1 MNITL
6 PSIYPVTCHTDHVGP
21 GSTFVA
27 IKGFNQD
34 GTAFIARAIEK
45 GATSIVVQDDAVIS
59 ADLLALLEKSGIN
72 LHRVTNARLALAQLT
87 AQAWGFPARKLKII
101 GITGTKGKTT
111 SAFLLEH
118 ILRES
123 GHKTALVSTVYNSIN
138 QQIFPMKLT
147 TPQPDYL
154 HAFFAQCV
162 HARVEYVVMEV
173 AAQAM
178 SMHRV
183 EGIEFDGIIFT
194 NFDKEHA
201 EFYASQEEY
210 FQAKAAILHQRKND
224 APVVINAHDS
234 WLKNVTQPD
243 YITFG
248 KFSNATFQITTIT
261 DVQANISFEFVWKN
275 AHLSVHCPALI
286 GMFNVFNVAG
296 VVALAR
302 ALGISHESINNALQT
317 FKKVPGRLESY
328 RLPNGARCFIDYAH
342 NSSSYVAVL
351 SAMRPLTEHL
361 IVVFG
366 CGGDRDREKR
376 PLMGEIAAHYADLV
390 ILTSD
395 NPRSE
400 DPHEIIAQI
409 KSGINKAHANKILI
423 EPDREGAIKKA
434 YAHSRAG
441 SIIMLLGKG
450 PDEYQIIGTN
460 KTRFSEAEIVRSL
473 Q

>member
-6 PSIYPVTCHTDHVGP
+6 PFIYPVTCHTNHVGP

-27 IKGFNQD
+27 IKGFNQE
-34 GTAFIARAIEK
+34 GAGFIAQAIEK
-45 GATSIVVQDDAVIS
+45 GATSIVIQHDAILS
-59 ADLLALLEKSGIN
+59 PDLVDLIKKSGAQ
-72 LHRVTNARLALAQLT
+72 LHHVTNARLALAQLS
-87 AQAWGFPARKLKII
+87 AQAWGFPTRNLKII
-101 GITGTKGKTT
+101 AITGTKGKTT

-123 GHKTALVSTVYNSIN
+123 GHKTALLSTVHNSIN
-138 QQIFPMKLT
+138 EHIFPMKLT

-154 HAFFAQCV
+154 HTFFAQCV
-162 HARVEYVVMEV
+162 KAGVEYVVMEV

-183 EGIEFDGIIFT
+183 QGIEFDGIIFT

-210 FQAKAAILHQRKND
+210 FQAKAALIKQRKKN
-224 APVVINAHDS
+224 APVVINAHDE
-234 WLKNVTQPD
+234 WLKRIMQPD
-243 YITFG
+243 SITFG
-248 KFSNATFQITTIT
+248 ISANTTLQITTIT
-261 DVQANISFEFVWKN
+261 DEQNIAFDFVWKN
-275 AHLSVHCPALI
+275 NFYAVQCPALI
-286 GMFNVFNVAG
+286 GAFNVFNVAG
-296 VVALAR
+296 VTAMAL
-302 ALGISHESINNALQT
+302 ALGISQELIHKGLHT

-328 RLPNGARCFIDYAH
+328 GLPNGARCFIDYAH
-342 NSSSYVAVL
+342 NPSSYLAVL
-351 SAMRPLTEHL
+351 SAMRPLTDHL

-376 PLMGEIAAHYADLV
+376 PLMGEIAAQFADLV

-400 DPHEIIAQI
+400 DPREIIKQI
-409 KSGINKAHANKILI
+409 ETGIHTTYSHKILV
-423 EPDREGAIKKA
+423 EVDRERAIKNA
-434 YAHSRAG
+434 YAHSKAS

-460 KTRFSEAEIVRSL
+460 KMRFSEAEIVRSL